1 MRALCWLLS
10 ESPLLNEV
18 LWPLTLGPHRALSD
32 ACGVHC
38 NLRAGTSHKQNSP
51 VALYPPPHHNQEP
64 TFQLQVPRLTVTP
77 KGVAKRHQ
85 DNGTSF
91 FSPTPRRGAWLSL
104 LLRTFLCLGSSL
116 PVSDIISEEFRVVCT
131 KGKNASHSSTF
142 LYM

>member
-1 MRALCWLLS
+1 MKCCGLS
-10 ESPLLNEV
+10 HLDHTGLSLMPVEFTVTCV
-18 LWPLTLGPHRALSD
+18 LVPP
-32 ACGVHC
+32 
-38 NLRAGTSHKQNSP
+38 TSRG
-51 VALYPPPHHNQEP
+51 AARWLYPSPHHNQEP

-104 LLRTFLCLGSSL
+104 FLRTFLCLGSSL